1 MKVCFPLSPYSVIY
15 TINLLTPVPFCLGRI
30 RLSHFAT
37 PLLFSVDRR
46 VCSILSSLV
55 FPFLAIYLPLSYK
68 YVVLKVEILF
78 LQLKYYFL
86 AFDLLWI
93 RAVRSRDSHCLLPA
107 RLASL
112 VILFLDLLYLSF
124 WFISSVVSQSH
135 IWDILWFLNIDDCSC
150 VAFSHLI
157 YSLTWIQ

>member
-1 MKVCFPLSPYSVIY
+1 MKVCFPLSTYSVIY

-86 AFDLLWI
+86 AFDLL
-93 RAVRSRDSHCLLPA
+93 
-107 RLASL
+107 
-112 VILFLDLLYLSF
+112 
-124 WFISSVVSQSH
+124 
-135 IWDILWFLNIDDCSC
+135 
-150 VAFSHLI
+150 
-157 YSLTWIQ
+157 